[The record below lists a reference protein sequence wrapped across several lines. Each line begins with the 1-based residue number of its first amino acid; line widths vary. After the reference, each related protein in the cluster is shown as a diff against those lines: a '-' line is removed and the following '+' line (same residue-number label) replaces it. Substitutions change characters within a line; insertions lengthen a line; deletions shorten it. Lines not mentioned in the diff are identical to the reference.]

1 MVGLL
6 GTAACGTPEARP
18 SDDPGIA
25 RAGLLPDVSELPAG
39 SQVERLD
46 REDQMILNLNIHASS
61 DGIGLD
67 MNPVFDPAQCEKE
80 SLYADEARAGLIENG
95 SASGALLASGGTYVT
110 LVSETDTDVPR
121 VIEAHTGQCSSY
133 SVTSTSFG
141 GTSQRTIQT
150 EWLDLPPTLI
160 SEDAG
165 ILHEV
170 SHPDNPDWSDTEVL
184 LGYATVNKYTVVV
197 LGYQGRQSQPE
208 FDDVF
213 TRVIEKVRRLG

>member
-46 REDQMILNLNIHASS
+46 REDQMILNLNIHAPS

-80 SLYADEARAGLIENG
+80 SLYADDARAGLIENG
-95 SASGALLASGGTYVT
+95 SASGALLASGGT
-110 LVSETDTDVPR
+110 
-121 VIEAHTGQCSSY
+121 
-133 SVTSTSFG
+133 
-141 GTSQRTIQT
+141 
-150 EWLDLPPTLI
+150 
-160 SEDAG
+160 
-165 ILHEV
+165 
-170 SHPDNPDWSDTEVL
+170 
-184 LGYATVNKYTVVV
+184 
-197 LGYQGRQSQPE
+197 
-208 FDDVF
+208 
-213 TRVIEKVRRLG
+213 